1 MGVASKAV
9 SVTLRAL
16 QLISAAIVAGILGR
30 FLHLVHSGHGH
41 FNNRLV
47 YAITLAGLS
56 IFFSLC
62 LILPLLSFLAFPLDL
77 IMFILWMVAFGLME
91 GVSASRFQMPANAR
105 S

>member
-9 SVTLRAL
+9 SVTLRVL

-30 FLHLVHSGHGH
+30 LLHLVHTAHGH

-62 LILPLLSFLAFPLDL
+62 LMVPLLYSFLAFPLDL
-77 IMFILWMVAFGLME
+77 IMFILWMVAFGLLE
-91 GVSASRFQMPANAR
+91 GVSVEWWR
-105 S
+105 